1 MMRTVEYRRVTGLA
15 EGWRLGH
22 LLRSL
27 IEVAQPDTMLV
38 VVGMEG
44 RDERIEVDS

>member
-1 MMRTVEYRRVTGLA
+1 MMRMVEYKKVTGLA
-15 EGWRLGH
+15 EEWRLGH

-27 IEVAQPDTMLV
+27 IEVAQLV

-44 RDERIEVDS
+44 RDEHIEVGS